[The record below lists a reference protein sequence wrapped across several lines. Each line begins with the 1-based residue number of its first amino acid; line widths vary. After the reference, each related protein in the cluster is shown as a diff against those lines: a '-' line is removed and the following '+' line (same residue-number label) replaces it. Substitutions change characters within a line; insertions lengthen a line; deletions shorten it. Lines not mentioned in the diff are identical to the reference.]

1 MKSFV
6 VGWILLFSG
15 VAGWAQSD
23 TIEDLSVQPMADFL
37 YRELFN
43 FSPNSTFGALSIAPP
58 ALPQKLMPQPL
69 SFGLLSSFQTPDKRV
84 DMFDLPVFNPFM
96 KSWSLNS
103 FAEYQL
109 TDKLILGGNSFSGQS
124 IFSPAT
130 FPGSSN
136 HSMDFR
142 GASMFLEYKVSKN
155 VRISGG
161 FHVTN
166 QHQPY

>member
-1 MKSFV
+1 MKLFV
-6 VGWILLFSG
+6 VGWMLLFSG
-15 VAGWAQSD
+15 VGGWAQSD

-58 ALPQKLMPQPL
+58 ALPQPL

-84 DMFDLPVFNPFM
+84 DMFDSPVFNPFM

-166 QHQPY
+166 QNQPY